1 MGKPCSSYS
10 GVRMHLSTLFHIH
23 TTYTDGK
30 STLREYFEYA
40 EARGIRKLIFLEHI
54 RKQPTYDVFSFA
66 RSVKNYSEAYNVSGI
81 VGFEAKILPDGEL
94 DILDEHI
101 KVADFVG
108 IAEHSFMGSEKELM
122 NSFRKVCDSY
132 PKKYSSTRFV
142 WVHPGLWFRKND
154 MLSSTYY
161 LSMLECARD
170 CLVNVEANLRY
181 QLPQLESIAHF
192 PFLKKEMIIGL
203 DAHSLDDISRLL
215 AGRYASA
222 LLAQYGAAPFE

>member
-66 RSVKNYSEAYNVSGI
+66 RSVKNYSEAYNASGI

-108 IAEHSFMGSEKELM
+108 IAEHSFKEGRRGLLS
-122 NSFRKVCDSY
+122 SFREVCGSY
-132 PKKYSSTRFV
+132 PQKYPTTQFV
-142 WVHPGLWFRKND
+142 WVHPGLWFKKRNI
-154 MLSSTYY
+154 LHSSCHFK
-161 LSMLECARD
+161 MLEIAGNCP
-170 CLVNVEANLRY
+170 VKIEVNLRY
-181 QLPQLESIAHF
+181 QLPQLESFSYF
-192 PFLKKEMIIGL
+192 PVLKEKMIVGL
-203 DAHSLDDISRLL
+203 DAHSVADINRLL
-215 AGRYASA
+215 TSQYASNI
-222 LLAQYGAAPFE
+222 LRFVK